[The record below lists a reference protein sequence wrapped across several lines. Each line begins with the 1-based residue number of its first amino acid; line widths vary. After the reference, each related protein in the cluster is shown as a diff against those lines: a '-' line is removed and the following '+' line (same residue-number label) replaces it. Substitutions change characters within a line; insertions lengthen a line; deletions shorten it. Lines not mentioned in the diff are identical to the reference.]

1 MHQTSKAYKVWHK
14 FTYFI
19 GFASGRGQMAPQ
31 RPLEMVKNSGK
42 ISGLTEEDEILC
54 ACRACQDKHICH
66 KEFLSDQQEAHYFLL
81 KFQNKAISG
90 IGI

>member
-1 MHQTSKAYKVWHK
+1 
-14 FTYFI
+14 
-19 GFASGRGQMAPQ
+19 MAPQ

-42 ISGLTEEDEILC
+42 ISGLTEEDEIWQ
-54 ACRACQDKHICH
+54 ARRACQDEQICRLD
-66 KEFLSDQQEAHYFLL
+66 FLCDQQEAHYFLL